1 MTSLPHTQR
10 SIVICLVLTIATL
23 AVYGQSL
30 RFEFVAYDDDT
41 YVTKNNAIHN
51 GLSLA
56 SVTWA
61 FTTNHGGN
69 WHPVAWI
76 SHAIDC
82 QLFQLNPHFHHLTNI
97 LLHITNTLLLFS
109 LLQRMTTRS
118 WPSALVAALFAWHP
132 LHVESVIWIAE
143 RKDLLSTTFGLLTI
157 SAYLSYVYHGRAWR
171 YVTTVALMAIGLMA
185 KPMLVTLPFVLFL
198 LDYWPLDRI
207 SLGKALPIERT
218 VLIRPRS
225 PGWLCLE
232 KIPLIILS
240 ITSSV
245 LTYTIQNH
253 HGYRTATDV
262 LPLDRGVA
270 NAFVSYIRYLGK
282 MFWPTDLS
290 VLYPHP
296 YLAGGQ
302 PWKSWQIGAAGIVL
316 LAIFAIVTW
325 AHRHRYLTVGW
336 LWFIGMLVPVI
347 GFVQVGMQAMAD
359 RYTYLPLTG
368 LFIMIAWGLS
378 TWFTLLQSR
387 KIVKTGAVVLAV
399 GILIACITVSFSQ
412 TRHWRN
418 SVTLFTHALKVT
430 PENAIIHYNLGTT
443 FKDQNKPGRAI
454 MHFQEALTVNPNFLD
469 AHLNLGGLLIH
480 QGQINRAISHF
491 NKVLEINPNS
501 TDGHHNMAIA
511 LQAKGQIGPMVQ
523 HLQHVVRL
531 TPLDAAAQLSLAIA
545 LANTGYAHE
554 ATFHFD
560 EAKRLRPNWVNPLMA
575 EAEILLT
582 GAVPSPQKQ
591 RRAVDLIQKAAQLTE
606 HHDTGVLDIL
616 AEAYAIM
623 GKYDTAIHIAQ
634 NALELALKESD
645 QQGIR
650 HFQQRLDTLQHQRS
664 IKRQGRPP
672 PLAP

>member
-23 AVYGQSL
+23 AIYGQSL
-30 RFEFVAYDDDT
+30 RFEFIAYDDDT
-41 YVTKNNAIHN
+41 YVTKNKAIHN

-97 LLHITNTLLLFS
+97 LLHITNILLLFS

-132 LHVESVIWIAE
+132 LHVESVTWIAE

-171 YVTTVALMAIGLMA
+171 YAMTMVLMAVGLMA

-198 LDYWPLDRI
+198 LDYWPLNRT
-207 SLGKALPIERT
+207 SLGKALPIEET
-218 VLIRPRS
+218 VLVRS
-225 PGWLCLE
+225 RSLGWLCLE
-232 KIPLIILS
+232 KTPLLILS
-240 ITSSV
+240 TASSI

-253 HGYRTATDV
+253 QGYRTATDV

-270 NAFVSYIRYLGK
+270 NALVSYMRYLGK
-282 MFWPTDLS
+282 MFWPADLS

-296 YLAGGQ
+296 YLTGGQ
-302 PWKSWQIGAAGIVL
+302 PWKSWQIGAAGVLL
-316 LAIFAIVTW
+316 LAIFAIVIQ

-368 LFIMIAWGLS
+368 LFIMIAWELS
-378 TWFTLLQSR
+378 TWFTSLQSR
-387 KIVKTGAVVLAV
+387 KTLKTGAMVLTV
-399 GILIACITVSFSQ
+399 GILIACMTASFIQ
-412 TRHWRN
+412 IRHWRN
-418 SVTLFTHALKVT
+418 SITLFTHALKVT
-430 PENAIIHYNLGTT
+430 PGNAIIHYNLGTT
-443 FKDQNKPGRAI
+443 FKDQNKPGRA
-454 MHFQEALTVNPNFLD
+454 MTHFQEALTVNPNFLD
-469 AHLNLGGLLIH
+469 AHLNLGGLLVH
-480 QGQINRAISHF
+480 QGQIDRAIFHF

-523 HLQHVVRL
+523 HLRHVVRL
-531 TPLDAAAQLSLAIA
+531 TPLDAEAQLNLAIA
-545 LANTGYAHE
+545 LTNTGHAHE
-554 ATFHFD
+554 ASFHFA
-560 EAKRLRPNWVNPLMA
+560 ETKRLRPQWVNPLMA

-582 GAVPSPQKQ
+582 SPDLGLQKQ
-591 RRAVDLIQKAAQLTE
+591 RRAVDLIQKAAELTG
-606 HHDTGVLDIL
+606 HRDTGVLDIL

-623 GKYDTAIHIAQ
+623 GQYDTAIHIAQ
-634 NALELALKESD
+634 NALDLALKGPD
-645 QQGIR
+645 QQVIR
-650 HFQQRLDTLQHQRS
+650 HLQQRVGALQHQRS
-664 IKRQGRPP
+664 IKRQGHP
-672 PLAP
+672 AP